1 MLLVTGVVMA
11 IQDKK
16 ENQKENQKTE
26 KKKETK
32 AELKERLTPE
42 QWYVTQEEGT
52 EPPFKNEYW
61 DNKEEGIYVDI
72 VDGAPLFS
80 STDKYKSGSGWPSFT
95 RAIDDNFIEQTTDY
109 KLVYPRTELK
119 GKASGSHLGHV
130 FSDGPQPTGK
140 RFCINSASLRFVAVK
155 DLDKDPRYKKYKS
168 LFAKQSINPN
178 IKKALLAG
186 GCFWGVEEL
195 IRTLKGV
202 ADVEVGYAGGDV
214 ENATYVNVKT
224 GQSGHAESVL
234 ITYDQ
239 SIISYEDILNFFF
252 RLHDPTTLNRQG
264 NDVGTQ
270 YRSVIFYYDN
280 QQKEAAQKV
289 KDLVNKSG
297 KWKKPV
303 VTAIEP
309 YKNYFKAEDF
319 HQDYLQKNPGGYT
332 CHFLRD

>member
-1 MLLVTGVVMA
+1 MVLVTGAVMA

-16 ENQKENQKTE
+16 EDTKIE
-26 KKKETK
+26 KKKETR

-42 QWYVTQEEGT
+42 QWHVTQEEGT

-72 VDGAPLFS
+72 VDGEPLFS

-270 YRSVIFYYDN
+270 YRSVIFYYDKE
-280 QQKEAAQKV
+280 QKEAAQKV

-319 HQDYLQKNPGGYT
+319 HQDYLQKHPGGYT